1 MAAAMKPQRMWHTS
15 SWPRRIH
22 PRPAVPRYVPALEE
36 GRYKAKLVT
45 DAHEFREA
53 LRLRYRVFNLE
64 LREGLA
70 TSHSTGHDF
79 DEFDPVVDH
88 IIVKCMADDSVIGT
102 YRLQTGLAAARN
114 IGYYSEREFDFTPY
128 DPLRA
133 ELLELGRACI
143 DQPHRNTRV
152 LTLLWK
158 AIAQYALARGCRYLI
173 GCSSLT
179 SQDAL
184 VGTKVYARMQNFLA
198 PPEMQ
203 TEPQASYAFELRD
216 GETSEEAKIPKLLR
230 AYLATGA
237 QICGPPAMDRE
248 FRTIDFLTLLDLGR
262 VPKGARVRFMG
273 E

>member
-1 MAAAMKPQRMWHTS
+1 MKPNRVWHKF
-15 SWPRRIH
+15 SWPIRLHRQ
-22 PRPAVPRYVPALEE
+22 PAVPRYAPPLEQ
-36 GRYKAKLVT
+36 GNYSVKLVN

-53 LRLRYRVFNLE
+53 LRLRYRVFNVE

-88 IIVKCMADDSVIGT
+88 IIVKTTHDDAVIGT

-114 IGYYSEREFDFTPY
+114 IGYYSEREFDFVPY
-128 DPLRA
+128 EPLRA
-133 ELLELGRACI
+133 EVLELGRACI
-143 DQPHRNTRV
+143 DQAHRNTPV
-152 LTLLWK
+152 LALLWK

-179 SQDAL
+179 SQNPL
-184 VGTKVYARMQNFLA
+184 VGAKVYAKMQNFLA
-198 PPEMQ
+198 PEEMR
-203 TEPQASYAFELRD
+203 TVPQSSYAFDLCD
-216 GETSEEAKIPKLLR
+216 GETDEEAKIPKLLR

-248 FRTIDFLTLLDLGR
+248 FGTIDFLTLLDLGR

>member
-1 MAAAMKPQRMWHTS
+1 MKPNRVWHKF
-15 SWPRRIH
+15 SWPLRVRRK
-22 PRPAVPRYVPALEE
+22 PVVVPRHVPPPEQGKYAV
-36 GRYKAKLVT
+36 KLVT
-45 DAHEFREA
+45 DAREFREA

-79 DEFDPVVDH
+79 DQFDAVVDH
-88 IIVKCMADDSVIGT
+88 IIVKCADDDSVIGT
-102 YRLQTGLAAARN
+102 YRLQTGLAAAKS

-128 DPLRA
+128 EPLRA
-133 ELLELGRACI
+133 EVLELGRACI
-143 DQPHRNTRV
+143 DQHHRNTPV

-158 AIAQYALARGCRYLI
+158 AIAEYALARGCRYLI

-179 SQDAL
+179 SQDP
-184 VGTKVYARMQNFLA
+184 VVSTKVYAQMQNFMA

-203 TEPQASYAFELRD
+203 TVPQEPYAFELRH

-262 VPKGARVRFMG
+262 LPKGARTRFLG